1 MTVLAITAADD
12 TWGLLA
18 LVAAALLVGAAKT
31 AVGGLGTIAVALF
44 ASVMP
49 ARESTAALLLVL
61 LVGDLVAVTA
71 YGRHCDWRLLAHL
84 VPGVVPGLALGS
96 LALAVAS
103 DTGVRVGIG
112 VVLLLLVGLQLGLR
126 RRARL
131 KPGTASPEPWSWQAR
146 AATGA
151 GAGFATMVA
160 NAAGPV
166 MTLYLAGQGVTMRRF
181 LGTSAWFFLI
191 VNLAKLP
198 FSWSLG
204 LLDRSQLLQ
213 ALVLAPLVLL
223 GGLVG
228 ALWVRRLRQ
237 ETFEVVVLGATVVS
251 AAALLLP

>member
-1 MTVLAITAADD
+1 MSVLALTAADG
-12 TWGLLA
+12 TLGLLA
-18 LVAAALLVGAAKT
+18 LAAAAFLVGIAKT
-31 AVGGLGTIAVALF
+31 AVGGLGTVAVALF

-61 LVGDLVAVTA
+61 LVGDLVAVAT

-84 VPGVVPGLALGS
+84 VPGVVPGLALGAA
-96 LALAVAS
+96 ALAIAS
-103 DTGVRVGIG
+103 DTAVRLGIG
-112 VVLLLLVGLQLGLR
+112 LVLLLLVGLQLGLR
-126 RRARL
+126 HRSRRRS
-131 KPGTASPEPWSWQAR
+131 GTSSPEPWSWQAR

-160 NAAGPV
+160 NSAGPV
-166 MTLYLAGQGVTMRRF
+166 MTLYLAGQGVAMRRF

-213 ALVLAPLVLL
+213 AVVLAPLVLL

-237 ETFEVVVLGATVVS
+237 ETFELVVLAATAVS
-251 AAALLLP
+251 AAALLIP

>member
-1 MTVLAITAADD
+1 MTVLAITAAGD

-18 LVAAALLVGAAKT
+18 LGAAALLVGAAKT

-61 LVGDLVAVTA
+61 LVGDLVAVAT
-71 YGRHCDWRLLAHL
+71 YGRHCDRRLLAHL
-84 VPGVVPGLALGS
+84 VPGVVPGLALGAG
-96 LALAVAS
+96 ALAVAS
-103 DTGVRVGIG
+103 DTTVRVGIG
-112 VVLLLLVGLQLGLR
+112 VVLLVLVALQLALR
-126 RRARL
+126 HRSRPR
-131 KPGTASPEPWSWQAR
+131 PGTASPEPWSWQAR
-146 AATGA
+146 AATGV

-166 MTLYLAGQGVTMRRF
+166 MTLYLAGQGVPMRRF
-181 LGTSAWFFLI
+181 LGTSAWFFLL

-204 LLDRSQLLQ
+204 LLDRSQLVQ
-213 ALVLAPLVLL
+213 AMALAPLVLL

-237 ETFEVVVLGATVVS
+237 ETFEVVVLGATLVS